1 MTRTRCDRTA
11 AWGALQGVFKTS
23 GCDFDLRVAFA
34 DDAGR
39 FETFSQSAPHV
50 FADLSKNLIDRATQQ
65 LLFDLARECGVEQ
78 HRDAMF
84 AGQAINNTEQRAV
97 LHWLLRSPPQTT
109 LAGAQAVTENI
120 AIRGLESEW
129 AQVHAILYAML
140 VFAE

>member
-11 AWGALQGVFKTS
+11 AWGALQTAFKNNGS
-23 GCDFDLRVAFA
+23 NFDLRVAFA

-39 FETFSQSAPHV
+39 FESFSQSAPHV

-65 LLFDLARECGVEQ
+65 LLFHLARECGVEQ

-84 AGQAINNTEQRAV
+84 AGQTINNTEQRAV

-109 LAGAQAVTENI
+109 LGGAQAAVSYTHLRAHE
-120 AIRGLESEW
+120 
-129 AQVHAILYAML
+129 
-140 VFAE
+140 